1 MQAVK
6 NTIAENFGGPSHKL
20 AEEKFDLD
28 DVPDLS
34 GKVAVVT
41 GGTEGNLLH
50 FLRARQLPARL
61 HLEVNYNIY
70 NRYRLRRYPYPSLQR
85 HFQAF
90 RDFAPQGGRR

>member
-20 AEEKFDLD
+20 AEEKFDLN

-50 FLRARQLPARL
+50 CLRARQIPARL
-61 HLEVNYNIY
+61 QSQVNHKYLQQVSASALPI
-70 NRYRLRRYPYPSLQR
+70 PFSPKTFPS
-85 HFQAF
+85 FS
-90 RDFAPQGGRR
+90 